1 MANRKTPLIKALRH
15 LGDNYSSGGTM
26 YVFPSASEDIG
37 LNLNSNVN
45 GVALSHYAL
54 LNIPPLPNSAYTES
68 PIVSANAEG
77 AAKSIALS
85 LQNYMMNF
93 ETLLLNDENLNSYCC
108 TSFLFHQS
116 LS

>member
-1 MANRKTPLIKALRH
+1 MI
-15 LGDNYSSGGTM
+15 
-26 YVFPSASEDIG
+26 EDIG

-68 PIVSANAEG
+68 PIVSSNAEG

-85 LQNYMMNF
+85 L
-93 ETLLLNDENLNSYCC
+93 
-108 TSFLFHQS
+108 
-116 LS
+116 